1 MVGNTCANIF
11 TYVKSEYITPMSTK
25 SETGI
30 SLDRI
35 NQDVRVANEIF
46 KKYASYQTG
55 YNTDMQSMA
64 RKSSMDV

>member
-1 MVGNTCANIF
+1 
-11 TYVKSEYITPMSTK
+11 MSTK
-25 SETGI
+25 SKTGI

-64 RKSSMDV
+64 RKARTDV

>member
-1 MVGNTCANIF
+1 
-11 TYVKSEYITPMSTK
+11 MSTK

-35 NQDVRVANEIF
+35 NQDVRVANEVF
-46 KKYASYQTG
+46 TTDASYQTG

-64 RKSSMDV
+64 RKSRMDV